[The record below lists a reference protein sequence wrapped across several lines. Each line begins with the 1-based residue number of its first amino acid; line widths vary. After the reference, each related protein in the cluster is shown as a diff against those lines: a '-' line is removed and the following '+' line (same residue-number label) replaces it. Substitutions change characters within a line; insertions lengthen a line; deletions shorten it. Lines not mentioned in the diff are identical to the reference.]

1 MQVQKYVSQNS
12 DFLGHLSTHCRTTH
26 DSLAT
31 TMTPLRSDSPDAG
44 HARLV
49 CDAVRLVQGTLR
61 EQGQDHRVGAG
72 KGQRASE
79 VDRSRFHGFPL
90 PRAQRSQAEAS
101 GSCVVAARSWS
112 NRVKAWWDAS

>member
-1 MQVQKYVSQNS
+1 
-12 DFLGHLSTHCRTTH
+12 
-26 DSLAT
+26 
-31 TMTPLRSDSPDAG
+31 MTPIRSESPDAG

-61 EQGQDHRVGAG
+61 EQGQDHGVGAG

-90 PRAQRSQAEAS
+90 PMVPRSQAEAS
-101 GSCVVAARSWS
+101 GCCVVVARSWS
-112 NRVKAWWDAS
+112 NRGKACWDAS